1 MDAGNPF
8 QPRALSTV
16 QLAVTTTSAP
26 IQFASVTIA
35 SGLDNRCC
43 LVSNSTSITAY
54 VEFGAASTVVA
65 TPPGAFAVAGTGS
78 APVLGNQQ
86 RVFVTT
92 GNAWA
97 AAAATSATGTTITI
111 TPGQGGI

>member
-8 QPRALSTV
+8 QPRAISTV
-16 QLAVTTTSAP
+16 QLAVTSTTGP
-26 IQFASVTIA
+26 IQFSSVTITA
-35 SGLDNRCC
+35 GLDNRCV
-43 LVSNSTSITAY
+43 LLSNSTSVTAY
-54 VEFGAASTVVA
+54 VEFGATSTVTAVA
-65 TPPGAFAVAGTGS
+65 PGAFAAAGSGS

-92 GNAWA
+92 GNAWL
-97 AAAATSATGTTITI
+97 AAATSSGTTVIMA